1 MTKKSIHPK
10 KMKQYKSKESYRKFL
25 SYTHIRSPSG
35 KKVRYPSQT
44 ISAKTP
50 KSHKEPYVK
59 IGKTRHKVEIV

>member
-1 MTKKSIHPK
+1 MGRSVHPK

-35 KKVRYPSQT
+35 KKARYPSQT

-59 IGKTRHKVEIV
+59 VAGVRRKVEIV